1 MRYFI
6 RISFVLGTVFLCIS
20 AGTKEI
26 KLTEG
31 IQPGNLA
38 PEIKLQ
44 DIEIKGNSYVLVQF
58 WAAYHPQSRLENT
71 MMHNVISKSKTENL
85 QLISISLDDN
95 KAVYQGVVK
104 TDHLDETTQFNEPAG
119 KYSELFKQY
128 RLKNGLNNWLIDSN
142 GIIVAK
148 NISSTEILEKI
159 PSQ

>member
-6 RISFVLGTVFLCIS
+6 RISIVLGTVFLYIG

-38 PEIKLQ
+38 PEIHLQ
-44 DIEIKGNSYVLVQF
+44 DVEIKENSYVLVQF

-71 MMHNVISKSKTENL
+71 MMHNVISQSKTENL
-85 QLISISLDDN
+85 QLISISLDEN
-95 KAVYQGVVK
+95 KAVFQGVIK
-104 TDHLDETTQFNEPAG
+104 TDRLDETTQFNEPAG
-119 KYSELFKQY
+119 KNSELFKRY
-128 RLKNGLNNWLIDSN
+128 RLKKGLNNWLIDSN
-142 GIIVAK
+142 GIIVTK
-148 NISSTEILEKI
+148 NVSPTEILEKI